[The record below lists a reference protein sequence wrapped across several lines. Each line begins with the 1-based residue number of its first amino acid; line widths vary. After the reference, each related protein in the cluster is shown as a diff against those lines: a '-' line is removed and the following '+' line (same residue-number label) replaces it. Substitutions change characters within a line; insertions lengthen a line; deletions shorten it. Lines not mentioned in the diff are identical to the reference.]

1 MPFLNKLSKKEK
13 AGLLIAAAFVFFSIL
28 DRAVIAPINNS
39 IREVSH
45 KIEADEKRL
54 KEQLRYLSQKNTISR
69 EYQGYANAVEKKLSE
84 EEETAKILSE
94 IENLSKKSSVYLI
107 DIKPRP
113 SRQTDFYKEYMVEIE
128 VESGME
134 SLMNFLHQL
143 NASPQ
148 LLRAEKLRI
157 SLKEK
162 DSSTVKASLLIT
174 KVHVP

>member
-13 AGLLIAAAFVFFSIL
+13 AGLFIAAAFVFFSIL
-28 DRAVIAPINNS
+28 DRAVIAPINNG
-39 IREVSH
+39 IKEVSH
-45 KIEADEKRL
+45 KIEANEKRL
-54 KEQLRYLSQKNTISR
+54 KEQLRYLNQKDAISR

-84 EEETAKILSE
+84 EEETAKMLSE
-94 IENLSKKSSVYLI
+94 IEDLSKKSSVYLI

-162 DSSTVKASLLIT
+162 DSSAVKASLLIT

>member
-45 KIEADEKRL
+45 KIEANEKRL
-54 KEQLRYLSQKNTISR
+54 KEQLRYLNQKDTISR
-69 EYQGYANAVEKKLSE
+69 EYQGYASAVEKKLSE

-94 IENLSKKSSVYLI
+94 IEDLSKKSSVYLI

-148 LLRAEKLRI
+148 LLRAERLRI

>member
-13 AGLLIAAAFVFFSIL
+13 TGLFIAAAFVFFSIL
-28 DRAVIAPINNS
+28 DRAVIAPINNG
-39 IREVSH
+39 IKEVSH
-45 KIEADEKRL
+45 KIEANEKRL
-54 KEQLRYLSQKNTISR
+54 KEQLRYLNQKDTISR

-84 EEETAKILSE
+84 EEETAKMLSE
-94 IENLSKKSSVYLI
+94 IEDLSKKSSVYLI

-162 DSSTVKASLLIT
+162 DSSAVKASLLIT
-174 KVHVP
+174 KAHVP